1 MKKCEW
7 EGAGRQA
14 AEAGG
19 ELSLLCPTRDP
30 SGECWGDSCCILW
43 RWIEFKSGLW
53 ITAMFLKKHVE
64 VWRCGIRH
72 TVRVGHF
79 RMTCRPFLK
88 VYNLP
93 GDYFVI
99 WALVRLYGIL
109 ILRELCGFVQA
120 GVRWDF
126 GARLRLSGLPGNG
139 LGPPR
144 QHRMGYAG
152 RNLQV
157 ALETL

>member
-1 MKKCEW
+1 M
-7 EGAGRQA
+7 
-14 AEAGG
+14 
-19 ELSLLCPTRDP
+19 
-30 SGECWGDSCCILW
+30 
-43 RWIEFKSGLW
+43 
-53 ITAMFLKKHVE
+53 
-64 VWRCGIRH
+64 
-72 TVRVGHF
+72 
-79 RMTCRPFLK
+79 
-88 VYNLP
+88 
-93 GDYFVI
+93 
-99 WALVRLYGIL
+99 RLYGIL

-157 ALETL
+157 SLET